1 MVILD
6 IRYMYRNWIYYIILN
21 IIYNHGNN
29 INRKYI
35 WLYWILDMVILIVKY
50 KNWLYDLNIWIL
62 TECQEDIVGYYIY
75 GYMIHNIYN
84 ITLTINNHQ

>member
-29 INRKYI
+29 IIIEN
-35 WLYWILDMVILIVKY
+35 
-50 KNWLYDLNIWIL
+50 
-62 TECQEDIVGYYIY
+62 TY
-75 GYMIHNIYN
+75 GYTGY
-84 ITLTINNHQ
+84 